1 MPAAPAPA
9 TAESPGLLPPLAA
22 RLVERTAALLA
33 ALPPDAPADFRA
45 GAERMAQSAERFA
58 AAVHS
63 AGLSRHDLKGLLNR
77 VLGGGQ
83 ILHRK
88 HPGGFA
94 ADLTAI
100 VKLGWEANRQ
110 IDRPDDGEA
119 PPVAPAPAPEAGPA
133 PEVAPVAAPDAAA
146 RPHLARILIVDDD
159 DEGRRDIR
167 HLLRGLGYEVW
178 EAADGR
184 QAIHLAQKVTFDLIL
199 LDLNLPEA
207 DGLTVLKA
215 MREGTG
221 RSEVPVLMVSGEHE
235 IDKIAACLKARA
247 NDFLTKPVDH
257 GLLRVKVEANIDTR
271 RQHLR
276 MMEKFFPPEI
286 ARQLIDN
293 PELVNEARDA
303 EVSVLFADIRGF
315 SRLSEKL
322 GTVQTLQLVRDTMGV
337 LTGCVAEYSG
347 VVVDFIG
354 DGMMA
359 MWGAPSNQPD
369 HAQLACRAALA
380 MIDCLPELNARWA
393 GRLPEVLDYSIGINS
408 GVAQVGNMG
417 TQQRFKYGVLGNV
430 VNVASRVQ
438 GATKYL
444 KTRLVVSQS
453 TLDRVGGEFE
463 SRRLAEVRVV
473 NIGEPLQLH
482 ELVKRGEPGWA
493 ETKARYEEALSL
505 YEAHKLPE
513 AAKVLSGV
521 IQAQEV
527 VEGPAV
533 ALMARTMEAL
543 ISRDRW
549 SRVADLPGK

>member
-1 MPAAPAPA
+1 MPAE
-9 TAESPGLLPPLAA
+9 TDTPGRLPPLAA
-22 RLVERTAALLA
+22 RLVERAAALLA
-33 ALPPDAPADFRA
+33 GLPADAPADLRA
-45 GAERMAQSAERFA
+45 GVDRMAQAAERFA
-58 AAVHS
+58 AAVNS
-63 AGLSRHDLKGLLNR
+63 ANLSRHDLKGLLNR
-77 VLGGGQ
+77 VLGGAQ

-88 HPGGFA
+88 HPGGH
-94 ADLTAI
+94 ADQLTAI

-110 IDRPDDGEA
+110 IDRPDGEA
-119 PPVAPAPAPEAGPA
+119 PPAPPPDSAAAPA
-133 PEVAPVAAPDAAA
+133 VAAPSVAAPA
-146 RPHLARILIVDDD
+146 VAGPHRARILLVDDD

-184 QAIHLAQKVTFDLIL
+184 QAIHLAEKVAFDLIL

-207 DGLTVLKA
+207 DGLTVLRA
-215 MREGTG
+215 MREGSG

-235 IDKIAACLKARA
+235 VEKIAACLKARA
-247 NDFLTKPVDH
+247 NDFLTKPVNH
-257 GLLRVKVEANIDTR
+257 SLLVVKVEANIDTR

-293 PELVNEARDA
+293 PQLVNEARDA
-303 EVSVLFADIRGF
+303 EVSVLFCDIRGF

-322 GTVQTLQLVRDTMGV
+322 GTVQTLQLVRDTMAV
-337 LTGCVAEYSG
+337 LTQCVADFRG

-393 GRLPEVLDYSIGINS
+393 GRLPETLDYSIGINS

-417 TQQRFKYGVLGNV
+417 TEQRFKYGVLGNM

-444 KTRLVVSQS
+444 KTRLVVTQS
-453 TLDRVGGEFE
+453 TLDRVGTEFE

-482 ELVKRGEPGWA
+482 ELVRRGEPGWA
-493 ETKARYEEALSL
+493 DKKARYEEALSL
-505 YEAHKLPE
+505 YEAHRLPE

-521 IQAQEV
+521 IQSQEV

>member
-1 MPAAPAPA
+1 MPA
-9 TAESPGLLPPLAA
+9 ELAA
-22 RLVERTAALLA
+22 RLVTQTATLLA
-33 ALPPDAPADFRA
+33 ALPPDAPADLRA
-45 GAERMAQSAERFA
+45 GADRVAKAAAKFA
-58 AAVHS
+58 AATGDPAV
-63 AGLSRHDLKGLLNR
+63 SRHDLKGLLNR

-83 ILHRK
+83 ILQRQ
-88 HPGGFA
+88 PTGAWA
-94 ADLTAI
+94 ADLAA
-100 VKLGWEANRQ
+100 VVQLGWEANRR
-110 IDRPDDGEA
+110 IDQLPAAAAAPPETTPLEA
-119 PPVAPAPAPEAGPA
+119 PAEVAEAAPAAHR
-133 PEVAPVAAPDAAA
+133 A
-146 RPHLARILIVDDD
+146 RVLLVDDD
-159 DEGRRDIR
+159 DEGRRQVR
-167 HLLRGLGYEVW
+167 HLLRGLGHEVW

-184 QAIHLAQKVTFDLIL
+184 QAIHLAEKVAFDLIL

-207 DGLTVLKA
+207 DGLTVLRA
-215 MREGTG
+215 VREGRG

-235 IDKIAACLKARA
+235 VEKIAACLKASA
-247 NDFLTKPVDH
+247 NDFLTKPVNH
-257 GLLRVKVEANIDTR
+257 SLLLVKVQANIDTR

-303 EVSVLFADIRGF
+303 EVSVLFCDIRGF

-322 GTVQTLQLVRDTMGV
+322 GTVQTLQWVRDTMGEI
-337 LTGCVAEYSG
+337 TQCVADHRG

-380 MIDCLPELNARWA
+380 MIGRLPDLNARWA
-393 GRLPEVLDYSIGINS
+393 GRLPEPMDYSIGINS

-417 TQQRFKYGVLGNV
+417 TEHRFKYGVLGNM

-453 TLDRVGGEFE
+453 TLDRAGDGFE

-482 ELVKRGEPGWA
+482 ELVARGEPGWA
-493 ETKARYEEALSL
+493 DKKARYEEALSL
-505 YEAHKLPE
+505 YEAHRLPE

-521 IQAQEV
+521 IQSQDV
-527 VEGPAV
+527 VEGPAL

>member
-1 MPAAPAPA
+1 MPADSLAAAPE
-9 TAESPGLLPPLAA
+9 TPGLLPPLAA
-22 RLVERTAALLA
+22 RLVERAAALLA
-33 ALPPDAPADFRA
+33 GLPPDAPADFRA
-45 GAERMAQSAERFA
+45 GAERMAQAAERFA
-58 AAVHS
+58 AAVNS
-63 AGLSRHDLKGLLNR
+63 SNLSRHDLKGLLNR

-88 HPGGFA
+88 HPGGY
-94 ADLTAI
+94 ADQLTAI

-110 IDRPDDGEA
+110 IDRPDAGEA
-119 PPVAPAPAPEAGPA
+119 PPAAPPPAAE
-133 PEVAPVAAPDAAA
+133 AAPDAGPDAGPA
-146 RPHLARILIVDDD
+146 LAPRPHLARILVVDDD
-159 DEGRRDIR
+159 DEGRRDVR

-184 QAIHLAQKVTFDLIL
+184 QAIHLAEKVTFDLIL

-215 MREGTG
+215 MREGSG

-303 EVSVLFADIRGF
+303 EVSVLFCDIRGF

-337 LTGCVAEYSG
+337 LTGCVAEYRG

-359 MWGAPSNQPD
+359 MWGAPSNQPE
-369 HAQLACRAALA
+369 HAQFACRAALA

-417 TQQRFKYGVLGNV
+417 TEQRFKYGVLGNV

-453 TLDRVGGEFE
+453 TLDRVGTEFE

-493 ETKARYEEALSL
+493 DTKARYEEALSL
-505 YEAHKLPE
+505 YEAHRLPE

-521 IQAQEV
+521 IQSQEV

>member
-1 MPAAPAPA
+1 MPA
-9 TAESPGLLPPLAA
+9 ELAA
-22 RLVERTAALLA
+22 RLVERSAALLA
-33 ALPPDAPADFRA
+33 ALPADAPADVRA
-45 GAERMAQSAERFA
+45 GADRVAKAAVNFA
-58 AAVHS
+58 AA
-63 AGLSRHDLKGLLNR
+63 AGDPAVSRHDLKGLLNR

-83 ILHRK
+83 LLQRQ
-88 HPGGFA
+88 PAGDWA
-94 ADLTAI
+94 ADLAA
-100 VKLGWEANRQ
+100 VVQLGWEANRR
-110 IDRPDDGEA
+110 IDQLPPAAASSAEPLPPEA
-119 PPVAPAPAPEAGPA
+119 PA
-133 PEVAPVAAPDAAA
+133 EVAATAEAAPPAHRA
-146 RPHLARILIVDDD
+146 RVLLVDDD
-159 DEGRRDIR
+159 DDGRRQVR
-167 HLLRGLGYEVW
+167 HLLRGLGHEVW

-184 QAIHLAQKVTFDLIL
+184 QAIHLAEKVAFDLIL

-215 MREGTG
+215 LREGRG

-235 IDKIAACLKARA
+235 VEKIAECLKARA
-247 NDFLTKPVDH
+247 NDFLTKPVNH
-257 GLLRVKVEANIDTR
+257 SLLLVKVQANIDTR

-276 MMEKFFPPEI
+276 LMEQFFPPEI

-293 PELVNEARDA
+293 PDLVDEARDA

-322 GTVQTLQLVRDTMGV
+322 GTVQTLHLLRDTMGE
-337 LTGCVAEYSG
+337 LTRCVAAHRG
-347 VVVDFIG
+347 VVVDFAG
-354 DGMMA
+354 DGLMA
-359 MWGAPSNQPD
+359 MWGAPSSQPD
-369 HAQLACRAALA
+369 HAELACRAALA
-380 MIDCLPELNARWA
+380 MIGRLPALNARWA
-393 GRLPEVLDYSIGINS
+393 GRLPEPVDYSVGINS

-417 TQQRFKYGVLGNV
+417 TEHRFKYGVLGNV

-453 TLDRVGGEFE
+453 TLDRVGGGFE

-482 ELVKRGEPGWA
+482 ELVARGEPGWA

-505 YEAHKLPE
+505 YEAHRLPE

-521 IQAQEV
+521 IQGQAV

>member
-1 MPAAPAPA
+1 MPAEIAAAPPE
-9 TAESPGLLPPLAA
+9 TPGRLPPLAA

-33 ALPPDAPADFRA
+33 ALPADAPADFRA
-45 GAERMAQSAERFA
+45 GAERMAQAAERFA
-58 AAVHS
+58 AAVNS
-63 AGLSRHDLKGLLNR
+63 ANLSRHDLKGLLNR

-88 HPGGFA
+88 HPGGH
-94 ADLTAI
+94 ADQLTAI

-110 IDRPDDGEA
+110 IDRPEDGEA
-119 PPVAPAPAPEAGPA
+119 PPA
-133 PEVAPVAAPDAAA
+133 APVAEALAAPDAAPDA
-146 RPHLARILIVDDD
+146 RPVAAALPHLARILIVDDD
-159 DEGRRDIR
+159 DEGRRDVR

-184 QAIHLAQKVTFDLIL
+184 QAIHLAEKVAFDLIL

-215 MREGTG
+215 MREGRG

-303 EVSVLFADIRGF
+303 EVSVLFCDIRGF

-322 GTVQTLQLVRDTMGV
+322 GTVQTLQLVRDTMAV
-337 LTGCVAEYSG
+337 LTQCVADYRG

-393 GRLPEVLDYSIGINS
+393 GRLPETLDYSIGINS

-417 TQQRFKYGVLGNV
+417 TEQRFKYGVLGNV

-453 TLDRVGGEFE
+453 TLDRVGTEFE

-505 YEAHKLPE
+505 YESHRLPE

-521 IQAQEV
+521 IQGQEV

>member
-1 MPAAPAPA
+1 MPAE
-9 TAESPGLLPPLAA
+9 TDTPGRLPPLAA
-22 RLVERTAALLA
+22 RLVERAAALLA
-33 ALPPDAPADFRA
+33 GLPADAPADLRA
-45 GAERMAQSAERFA
+45 GVDRMAQAAERFA
-58 AAVHS
+58 AAVNS
-63 AGLSRHDLKGLLNR
+63 ANLSRHDLKGLLNR
-77 VLGGGQ
+77 VLGGAQ

-88 HPGGFA
+88 HPGGH
-94 ADLTAI
+94 ADQLTAI

-110 IDRPDDGEA
+110 IDRPDGEA
-119 PPVAPAPAPEAGPA
+119 PPAPPPDSAAAPA
-133 PEVAPVAAPDAAA
+133 VAAPSVAAPA
-146 RPHLARILIVDDD
+146 VAGPHRARILLVDDD

-184 QAIHLAQKVTFDLIL
+184 QAIHLAEKVAFDLIL

-207 DGLTVLKA
+207 DGLTVLRA
-215 MREGTG
+215 MREGSG

-247 NDFLTKPVDH
+247 NDFLTKPVNH
-257 GLLRVKVEANIDTR
+257 SLLVVKVEANIDTR

-293 PELVNEARDA
+293 PQLVNEARDA
-303 EVSVLFADIRGF
+303 EVSVLFCDIRGF

-322 GTVQTLQLVRDTMGV
+322 GTVQTLQLVRDTMAV
-337 LTGCVAEYSG
+337 LTQCVADFRG

-393 GRLPEVLDYSIGINS
+393 GRLPETLDYSIGINS

-417 TQQRFKYGVLGNV
+417 TEQRFKYGVLGNV

-438 GATKYL
+438 GSTKYL
-444 KTRLVVSQS
+444 KTRLVVTQS
-453 TLDRVGGEFE
+453 TLDRVGTEFE

-493 ETKARYEEALSL
+493 DKKARYEEALSL
-505 YEAHKLPE
+505 YEAHRLPE

-521 IQAQEV
+521 IQSQEV